1 LSDSVTKSVSGKRK
15 RSSILWFLTSHK
27 KRRPMRL
34 STAQIKS
41 VLSEFASEEP
51 NALQSLIEFSLE
63 AFMKSERHEYLRSQ
77 EGVGDKGNGYR
88 NVHTFGTNKLFELRV
103 PRTRSGNFYPV
114 ILGLIK
120 DQEEE
125 CRKLAF
131 ELYSKGLTTDQVSD
145 VFERF
150 YGKSYSKA
158 SISRMFDYA
167 REEVKYWL
175 ERQLESYYP
184 IVYID
189 ATFWNT
195 RRMDQVSKEAYY
207 TILGVKPDKT
217 REVLAVV
224 NFPTE
229 SATGWAQTLSE
240 LRKRGVKR
248 IDLVVAD
255 GLRGIEEAV
264 CGQFPDATFQK
275 CVVHL
280 MRNILSK
287 VKPADKSEVGGQ
299 LKEVFTCDY
308 KEDNPEKGW
317 NRFTQMISKW
327 EKKYPSLRVYQN
339 RVEYGA
345 HFSYLA
351 YHEKVRPMIYSTN
364 WIERLNRDYK
374 RTLRMRGVMPD
385 PASVLLLIG
394 NVAMTRTAF
403 DKKVASLGYE
413 TNLFDWD
420 D

>member
-1 LSDSVTKSVSGKRK
+1 
-15 RSSILWFLTSHK
+15 
-27 KRRPMRL
+27 MRL
-34 STAQIKS
+34 STAQIKT
-41 VLSEFASEEP
+41 LLTEFASEEP

-63 AFMKSERHEYLRSQ
+63 AFMRSERSEYLNSVDG
-77 EGVGDKGNGYR
+77 EPDKGNGYR
-88 NVHTFGTNKLFELRV
+88 NVRSFGTNKMFELRV

-131 ELYSKGLTTDQVSD
+131 ELYSKGLTTDQVGD

-150 YGKSYSKA
+150 YGRSYSKS
-158 SISRMFDYA
+158 SISRMFEHA

-195 RRMDQVSKEAYY
+195 RRVDQVSKEAYY

-229 SATGWAQTLSE
+229 SATGWSQVLAQ
-240 LRKRGVKR
+240 LRNRGVNR

-255 GLRGIEEAV
+255 GLTGLEEAV
-264 CGQFPDATFQK
+264 SRQFSDATFQK
-275 CVVHL
+275 CVIHL

-287 VKPADKSEVGGQ
+287 VKPADKKEVGVQ
-299 LKEVFTCDY
+299 LKEVFSCDY
-308 KEDNPEKGW
+308 KEDAPDKGW
-317 NRFTQMISKW
+317 QRFTQMITKW
-327 EKKYPSLRVYQN
+327 EKKYPSLRTYQN
-339 RVEYGA
+339 RIDYGA

-364 WIERLNRDYK
+364 WVERLNRDYK

-385 PASVLLLIG
+385 PDSVLLLIG
-394 NVAMTRTAF
+394 NVAMTRTAY
-403 DKKVASLGYE
+403 DKKIASLGYE
-413 TNLFDWD
+413 TALFDWD